1 MRVWGLSAGRK
12 AWRNSFHLCRLLMS
26 GRKKKSYLIPPLLHS
41 VEGGE
46 KSLRPTATVTQDGEG
61 CEQIRYKLTLDLT
74 VTQL

>member
-1 MRVWGLSAGRK
+1 
-12 AWRNSFHLCRLLMS
+12 MS